1 MDIKKNSSIGEAE
14 NKDKMKLVKART
26 NLFLMDYFNFII
38 FALAA
43 VIMLVGLFIFV
54 YPKYQQIHKENEEIQ
69 NNLQVEYE
77 AKFNY
82 LSSIRDLKEIYQLI
96 SDKDKSKINS
106 MLPTN
111 RDTSVIIAEIE
122 SIATKNGVILNSIQT
137 ITQET
142 SSKTNS
148 RSETKSDKASLAG
161 IFNQSPQGVGSIKIE
176 VKLSSVN
183 YQVLKNIIKTF
194 ENNLRIFDIA
204 MVNFNVNKKEALF
217 TIYSYYFQ

>member
-1 MDIKKNSSIGEAE
+1 MDIKKNSLVSEAE
-14 NKDKMKLVKART
+14 NEDKMKLVKIRI

-38 FALAA
+38 FALATA
-43 VIMLVGLFIFV
+43 LMLVGLFIFV
-54 YPKYQQIHKENEEIQ
+54 FPKYQQIHKENKEIQ
-69 NNLQVEYE
+69 NNLQVEHE

-82 LSSIRDLKEIYQLI
+82 LSSIRDLKEIYQSI
-96 SDKDKSKINS
+96 SNKDKSKINS

-137 ITQET
+137 AAQEIG
-142 SSKTNS
+142 SKANART
-148 RSETKSDKASLAG
+148 ETKNDKTSLAG
-161 IFNQSPQGVGSIKIE
+161 IFNQLPQGVGLIKIE

-204 MVNFNVNKKEALF
+204 AVNFNVDKKEALF

>member
-1 MDIKKNSSIGEAE
+1 MDIKKNSPSGEAE

-38 FALAA
+38 FALAV
-43 VIMLVGLFIFV
+43 VIMSIGLFIFV

-137 ITQET
+137 STQET
-142 SSKTNS
+142 SSKTNT

-204 MVNFNVNKKEALF
+204 TVNFNVNKKEAIF

>member
-1 MDIKKNSSIGEAE
+1 MDIKKNSPVGEAE
-14 NKDKMKLVKART
+14 NKDKMKLVKTRI

-38 FALAA
+38 FALVA
-43 VIMLVGLFIFV
+43 VLILVGLFIFV

-82 LSSIRDLKEIYQLI
+82 LSSIRDLKEIYQSI
-96 SDKDKSKINS
+96 SDKDRSKINS

-111 RDTSVIIAEIE
+111 RDTSLIIAEME

-137 ITQET
+137 STQEA
-142 SSKTNS
+142 SSKTNT
-148 RSETKSDKASLAG
+148 RSETKNDKVSLAG
-161 IFNQSPQGVGSIKIE
+161 IFNQLPQGVGSIKIE

-194 ENNLRIFDIA
+194 ENNLRIFDITT
-204 MVNFNVNKKEALF
+204 VNFNVSKKEALF